1 MTSTAPAPTDRPT
14 RDRPSRDRVG
24 RLQLAALIGT
34 IVIAAV
40 VGVWAYVLPRE
51 FYDHFPSF
59 LGEWISQDGPYNEH
73 LIRDH
78 GAQYLALG
86 AASVTALIWR
96 SQVVYRVLG
105 IAWATFG
112 VLHFAYHVTHLD
124 HMAPADGIAQVI
136 VLAVAALLGIGIAV
150 PPRRSTRK
158 PARGT
163 RS

>member
-1 MTSTAPAPTDRPT
+1 MTSTTPATADRAT
-14 RDRPSRDRVG
+14 SDRIG

-34 IVIAAV
+34 IAIAAV

-112 VLHFAYHVTHLD
+112 VLHFGYHVTHLD
-124 HMAPADGIAQVI
+124 HMTPADGTAQVI
-136 VLAVAALLGIGIAV
+136 VLAVAALLGLGIAI
-150 PPRRSTRK
+150 PPRRTGPTPSK
-158 PARGT
+158 GT
-163 RS
+163 HP